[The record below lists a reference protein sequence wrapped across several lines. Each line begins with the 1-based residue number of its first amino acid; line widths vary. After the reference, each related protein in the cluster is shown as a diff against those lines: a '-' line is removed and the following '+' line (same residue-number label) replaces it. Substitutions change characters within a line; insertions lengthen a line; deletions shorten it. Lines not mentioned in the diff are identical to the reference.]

1 MTRQIPN
8 LFTLLNLFFGCI
20 AIVFILQTNSFSYY
34 YNDNGNA
41 AFAGV
46 DSMPQEWWYAS
57 LFIALAAVVDFFD
70 GFIARLLGASS
81 EMGKQLDSLADV
93 VSFGVAPSMILYQM
107 LRMSYMQSST
117 AMDTSMW
124 LLCPAFIVACAGAY
138 RLAKFNISTDQT
150 KYFTGV
156 PIPAI
161 GLIVAA
167 YPLILLYNKFGIAT
181 ILLNKWV
188 IYSIIIILSYLM
200 VCNYKMLSLKISK
213 SEIGK
218 QIPLFIIA
226 GIGILSVIFLG
237 WLAVPIIFVAYVVL
251 SLLNQNKMKA

>member
-20 AIVFILQTNSFSYY
+20 AIVFVLQTNSFSYY

-57 LFIALAAVVDFFD
+57 LFIALAAIVDFFD

-93 VSFGVAPSMILYQM
+93 VSFGVAPSMIVYQM
-107 LRMSYMQSST
+107 LRMSFMQTSN
-117 AMDTSMW
+117 AMDHSLW
-124 LLCPAFIVACAGAY
+124 LLCPAFILACAGAY

-161 GLIVAA
+161 GLTVASF
-167 YPLILLYNKFGIAT
+167 PLILQYGKFDIAA
-181 ILLNKWV
+181 ILLNKWI
-188 IYSIIIILSYLM
+188 IYAIIILLSWLM
-200 VCNYKMLSLKISK
+200 VCNYKMLSLKIRK
-213 SEIGK
+213 NEISK
-218 QIPLFIIA
+218 QIPLFIIV
-226 GIGILSVIFLG
+226 GIGIASAILLG
-237 WLAVPIIFVAYVVL
+237 WIAVPIIFVAYVVL